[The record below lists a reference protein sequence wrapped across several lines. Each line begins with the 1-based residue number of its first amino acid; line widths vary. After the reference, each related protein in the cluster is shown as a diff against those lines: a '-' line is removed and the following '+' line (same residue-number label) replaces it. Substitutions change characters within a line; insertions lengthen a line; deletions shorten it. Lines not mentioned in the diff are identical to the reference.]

1 MAAKDFENN
10 QWTDPKDYGL
20 PFVEITPLHA
30 KSNPNEKDSAPTI
43 VDPASEHQK
52 LPQIPIASEVEVE
65 SSPAE
70 KPVEVESKEAE
81 EPAEIET
88 NQIEK
93 PVEIEVEK
101 VIPPPV
107 SPKAKEKKKTASW
120 VWAVF
125 ILAFGIVSFIIWQI
139 QSQTSSTA
147 NVLQSETPD
156 EPTES
161 ESSSTEDL
169 VPESTITDQNQ
180 TAVNQYSIPSVINS
194 NPNISKPAE
203 TGTTIANIA
212 SGNLIRI
219 ESKAERPQYFII
231 VGSLPNERLAI
242 EEASQYF
249 SKTPEMYLIS
259 PEEGSR
265 NYRLALSKFGS
276 FRLAAEELEQ
286 IKAQYTEELWILK
299 Y

>member
-1 MAAKDFENN
+1 MAAKDSDLN

-20 PFVEITPLHA
+20 PFVEITPLRA
-30 KSNPNEKDSAPTI
+30 KSNPIEKEPVPTI
-43 VDPASEHQK
+43 VEPISEHQ
-52 LPQIPIASEVEVE
+52 LAPPIPIAAEEEVHPSLAEKLIEVE
-65 SSPAE
+65 SRQTE
-70 KPVEVESKEAE
+70 D
-81 EPAEIET
+81 
-88 NQIEK
+88 
-93 PVEIEVEK
+93 PVEIEAIPVNKAVEIETK
-101 VIPPPV
+101 ESVQAPV
-107 SPKAKEKKKTASW
+107 SPKTKEKKKTASW

-180 TAVNQYSIPSVINS
+180 IAVNQDSIPSPTNS
-194 NPNISKPAE
+194 NPNISNPAQ
-203 TGTTIANIA
+203 TGTTIADVA

-231 VGSLPNERLAI
+231 VGSLPNEKLAI

-286 IKAQYTEELWILK
+286 IKSQYTEELWILK